1 MLWLG
6 ADLGLGNVYDVDY
19 LYCRAFLDFNH
30 LVFDDILAEDGKD
43 QEA

>member
-6 ADLGLGNVYDVDY
+6 ADLGLGNVHYVDDIY
-19 LYCRAFLDFNH
+19 SSSFFDLDYF
-30 LVFDDILAEDGKD
+30 VFDDILAEDGKE